1 MSHHL
6 VKQSP
11 SRSWIHLHKLAIG
24 HIIKAGANS
33 VINSLIEDLYEYIS
47 KLAIFWALG
56 KDLFESLPTCS
67 EGLLGKDVETG
78 DLDP

>member
-24 HIIKAGANS
+24 SIVEAGANS
-33 VINSLIEDLYEYIS
+33 VINSPVEDLYEHIS
-47 KLAIFWALG
+47 RLAMCWALG
-56 KDLFESLPTCS
+56 KELLESLTTCS
-67 EGLLGKDVETG
+67 KGLIGKDVETG
-78 DLDP
+78 DLHP